1 MAAGLHHPA
10 STWHHNTD
18 KPGCGTSAYQDF
30 KGQDRERNEASQVL
44 KQIEEVNGT
53 ALANLQPPSCVYRTV
68 PFFTKLGWNFLI
80 FTV

>member
-10 STWHHNTD
+10 STWHYNTD

-53 ALANLQPPSCVYRTV
+53 ALANL
-68 PFFTKLGWNFLI
+68 
-80 FTV
+80 

>member
-10 STWHHNTD
+10 STWHYNTD
-18 KPGCGTSAYQDF
+18 EPGCGTSAYQDF

-68 PFFTKLGWNFLI
+68 PFFTKLGWNILI

>member
-10 STWHHNTD
+10 STWHYNTD

-53 ALANLQPPSCVYRTV
+53 ALANLQPQVV
-68 PFFTKLGWNFLI
+68 FIELFL
-80 FTV
+80 FSQNWV